1 MSCGLTRYK
10 LPVITVSR
18 CLFDSTSRLLMFCGM
33 QNGALR
39 VYPLQDK
46 DLSVNTLKEY
56 WSFNV
61 HDNDYGQIQGICSS
75 YDDRF
80 LITCGGDGNIFTFN
94 ILSPE
99 DVHKELKAK
108 IPSPRVSRYPLS
120 LNLAYL
126 Q

>member
-1 MSCGLTRYK
+1 
-10 LPVITVSR
+10 
-18 CLFDSTSRLLMFCGM
+18 MFCGM

>member
-1 MSCGLTRYK
+1 MILTCHK
-10 LPVITVSR
+10 LPTITVSC

-39 VYPLQDK
+39 VYPLQDQ
-46 DLSVNTLKEY
+46 DLSVNTLKAY

-61 HDNDYGQIQGICSS
+61 HDNDYGQIRGICSS
-75 YDDRF
+75 YDNRF

-94 ILSPE
+94 ILSPD
-99 DVHKELKAK
+99 DVHKELKAE

-120 LNLAYL
+120 LN
-126 Q
+126 